1 MTYDLPAASWPER
14 LVTHDVATGERT
26 LEVDPN
32 YGGSRTYPDSSPRD
46 GCGRHPR

>member
-1 MTYDLPAASWPER
+1 MTYDLPATPWPER
-14 LVTHDVATGERT
+14 LVTHDVATGEWI

-32 YGGSRTYPDSSPRD
+32 YGGSRTYPDVSPCY